1 MDMGFQRRDVVGA
14 ADLSDGGTHGA
25 GLSLP
30 RPVCRLPIR
39 ILRDAALAMLS
50 VIFYGVFLGGLV
62 LVGTLG
68 AIAAVLTAKL
78 LNPAS
83 KHRKR
88 VVFIAALGVTTVC
101 LLVLANLDKMIGPW

>member
-1 MDMGFQRRDVVGA
+1 MWSVLLTFPM
-14 ADLSDGGTHGA
+14 A
-25 GLSLP
+25 GLMALVY
-30 RPVCRLPIR
+30 RFPVPFAGYQSGFYAML
-39 ILRDAALAMLS
+39 LAMLS